1 MFFLL
6 KDTLRPLRKELKM
19 AGVDSSKVKQWQKI
33 YEKVRRQ
40 SPQIEHHYIRVK
52 NDLKELE
59 SMLKKL
65 ENDLIYG
72 KEQNSFAWRNAI
84 QVLDKKLKNYGMWF
98 KNYENSFDH
107 DFLIGKADT
116 EFHLTY
122 ATLLE
127 LCMQGLTQEI
137 EVILMQ
143 SEVENL
149 MAFVQEA
156 LQKPCP
162 NFKALTFFLLEHSE
176 EELEEL
182 PHLEK
187 LNTILA
193 LYEEQFL
200 DPMKQLL
207 LQAFENTNAKMPILS
222 EKSDLKPEERATYI
236 LEEKVW
242 NLS

>member
-1 MFFLL
+1 
-6 KDTLRPLRKELKM
+6 
-19 AGVDSSKVKQWQKI
+19 
-33 YEKVRRQ
+33 
-40 SPQIEHHYIRVK
+40 
-52 NDLKELE
+52 
-59 SMLKKL
+59 
-65 ENDLIYG
+65 
-72 KEQNSFAWRNAI
+72 
-84 QVLDKKLKNYGMWF
+84 MWL

-122 ATLLE
+122 RTLLK
-127 LCMQGLTQEI
+127 LCMQEVTQEI

-149 MAFVQEA
+149 MALVKEA

-176 EELEEL
+176 EELEKL

-187 LNTILA
+187 LNTIQV

-200 DPMKQLL
+200 SPMKQLL
-207 LQAFENTNAKMPILS
+207 LQAFENTNAKMSILS
-222 EKSDLKPEERATYI
+222 EKSDLKPEERAIYL